1 MEKVAILDTTLRDGE
16 QAPGYSMH
24 PSDKLEIALQLEKL
38 GVDII
43 EAGFASSNSSDNEAL
58 VHISKA
64 LKTSTITTLC
74 RLTHGDID
82 AGLKV
87 LDHAKHPRLHLF
99 IASSPIHLE
108 YKLKMTEDAALEK
121 IHSMLSYAKRSIDDI
136 QFSFEDASRSDLN
149 FLYRA
154 IDVAIS
160 AGATTINLPDTV
172 GYATPNDIKRMF
184 GLITKKFADKNV
196 VFSTHCHNDLGMAVA
211 NTLTAI
217 EYGARQAEC
226 TINGIGERAGN
237 APLEEVVMALKTRKD
252 YYQLESN
259 IVTTEIYKTS
269 SLISSITGVK
279 ISPSKAIVGRNA
291 FKHESGIHQHGVM
304 CNRETYEIMQPADI
318 GIVEN
323 NLVLGKHS
331 GKHAFSKRLKELGYN
346 YTDEII
352 ASLFEAFKALASRKK
367 LVSDKDLESLIINTN
382 KSAINKKYRLR
393 GYSMNTSGEQVTA
406 TIELLDE
413 QDNVISASAVA
424 SGPVDASYNAINSI
438 VGKEFS
444 LEDYSLSSVT
454 EGEDAVG
461 VAVLRLSIDGITMS
475 GRGISAD
482 VIEASILAYLNG
494 VNKLLED

>member
-1 MEKVAILDTTLRDGE
+1 MEKVVILDTTLRDGE

-24 PSDKLEIALQLEKL
+24 ASDKLEIALQLEKL

-43 EAGFASSNSSDNEAL
+43 EAGFASSNASDNEAL
-58 VHISKA
+58 VMIAKA
-64 LKTSTITTLC
+64 IEKSTVATLC
-74 RLTHGDID
+74 RLTKNDID
-82 AGLKV
+82 QGLRV
-87 LDHAKHPRLHLF
+87 LSHAKHPRLHLF

-108 YKLKMTEDAALEK
+108 YKLKLTEAEVLEK
-121 IHSMLSYAKRSIDDI
+121 IRTMVSYAKQYIDDI
-136 QFSFEDASRSDLN
+136 QFSFEDASRSDID

-154 IDVAIS
+154 IDEAIS

-184 GLITKKFADKNV
+184 GLITKKFAGKNV

-237 APLEEVVMALKTRKD
+237 APLEEVSMALKTRRD
-252 YYQLESN
+252 YYNLETN
-259 IVTTEIYKTS
+259 IVSTEIYKTS

-279 ISPSKAIVGRNA
+279 ISPSKAIVGKNA
-291 FKHESGIHQHGVM
+291 FKHESGIHQHGVI
-304 CNRETYEIMQPADI
+304 CNRETYEIMKPSDI

-331 GKHAFSKRLKELGYN
+331 GKHAFSKRLKELGYD
-346 YTDEII
+346 YSDEVIS
-352 ASLFEAFKALASRKK
+352 SLFEAFKTLASRKK
-367 LVSDKDLESLIINTN
+367 MVSDKDLESLIINTN
-382 KSAINKKYRLR
+382 KNTVNKKYRLN
-393 GYSMNTSGEQVTA
+393 GYSMNTSGDRVTA
-406 TIELLDE
+406 TIELIDE
-413 QDNVISASAVA
+413 QNNVISASAVA
-424 SGPVDASYNAINSI
+424 SGPVDASYNAINDI
-438 VGKEFS
+438 VGREFL

-461 VAVLRLSIDGITMS
+461 VAVLRISLDGITMS

-494 VNKLLED
+494 VNKLIED